1 MFLQLATFITDDMV
15 HIYGR
20 YLTPSHMQMEVNH
33 ENRGQKT
40 QDAHFSLQLDTDG
53 MLGTRAYLR
62 KEIKD
67 DIQVGQLLQYQSEID
82 TSTNDVYVVTELHNS
97 KLKF

>member
-1 MFLQLATFITDDMV
+1 MKASITNYRDMV

-40 QDAHFSLQLDTDG
+40 QDAHVSLQLDTDG
-53 MLGTRAYLR
+53 MLGTRAFLR
-62 KEIKD
+62 KEIQD
-67 DIQVGQLLQYQSEID
+67 DIKVGIIYECYS
-82 TSTNDVYVVTELHNS
+82 S
-97 KLKF
+97 